1 MDDFQCLF
9 KQHTGKD
16 DNDEADFIVDYL
28 DFLVD
33 DDDDDEDDDDDDD
46 GDFVVYPTFVACWGL
61 GKGST
66 DPILRSLTPAV

>member
-1 MDDFQCLF
+1 MCDFQCLF
-9 KQHTGKD
+9 KEPTGKD
-16 DNDEADFIVDYL
+16 DNDEADFVVDHH

-33 DDDDDEDDDDDDD
+33 DDDDEDDE
-46 GDFVVYPTFVACWGL
+46 DFVVYPTFVACWGL